1 VIVWVA
7 FGAGLLI
14 WTVIVRKKVL
24 KNRHNI
30 SYPFE
35 DVELRHPVGSIRQA
49 IITGKYG
56 GGVFCNLPDGTVCM
70 CSYSYQYEDSDFRVG
85 GTVILLVLQYV
96 FHHTMHLVKEKKMGR
111 IHLRAGEEGMPPEQV
126 AAALAEMQV
135 RVIATHLSI
144 GKTGEVEAKMDV
156 LFPLDFDA
164 GKLVGLAKDFPEI
177 VTIDT

>member
-1 VIVWVA
+1 MLFRSKTSITGITTSAGVWA
-7 FGAGLLI
+7 TLGIGMTIGAGM
-14 WTVIVRKKVL
+14 WVL
-24 KNRHNI
+24 GI
-30 SYPFE
+30 
-35 DVELRHPVGSIRQA
+35 GS
-49 IITGKYG
+49 
-56 GGVFCNLPDGTVCM
+56 
-70 CSYSYQYEDSDFRVG
+70 
-85 GTVILLVLQYV
+85 TVILLVLQYV

-111 IHLRAGEEGMPPEQV
+111 IHLRAGEDGMPPEQV